1 MEPAL
6 LLGLAGRLTQTWG
19 RSSRPLLPLI
29 VTYTYGLVP
38 LGFGIWLAH
47 YSFHF
52 LTGLY
57 TFIPVVQSAL
67 AGIDFPILGEPNW
80 RLVGLPEEMVYPLEL
95 GFIGLGLLGSLLVI
109 YRVSEEDSTT
119 RRGRICTVWAC
130 LCVLLAASAIWLL
143 SQPMEMRS
151 TFLGGG

>member
-1 MEPAL
+1 
-6 LLGLAGRLTQTWG
+6 
-19 RSSRPLLPLI
+19 
-29 VTYTYGLVP
+29 VP

-67 AGIDFPILGEPNW
+67 AGIGLPLLGEPNW
-80 RLVGLPEEMVYPLEL
+80 RLGGLPEEAVYPLEL
-95 GFIGLGLLGSLLVI
+95 GLIGLGSLGSLLVI
-109 YRVSEEDSTT
+109 YRLSEQDSTT
-119 RRGRICTVWAC
+119 RRGRIFTLWAC
-130 LCVLLAASAIWLL
+130 LCVVLAASAFWML